1 MAVLLPC
8 CRKEG
13 REGKRYFYIYIPHL
27 IGCLTQSK
35 EVSSGF
41 LCLPFISCFALFY
54 FSLIPCEWAIGVLRN
69 TAIIRVNRVPDES
82 SLSSI

>member
-1 MAVLLPC
+1 MLLLHLH
-8 CRKEG
+8 
-13 REGKRYFYIYIPHL
+13 YIPYL

-69 TAIIRVNRVPDES
+69 TAIIRVNRESQMSPASVPF
-82 SLSSI
+82 